1 MVRYMGIYCPPVNH
15 LFIYFYGHCYIFHDN
30 CVDKYAQRAFISAFL
45 LFKKFAASNDRLMK
59 FRVLTSKRSRENAI
73 YVARQTYQFSIIK
86 RKKKKKK
93 IKKANNIESNTQS
106 ETRVVLK
113 RSLKT
118 PEYRRV
124 VFENILHNSISV
136 E

>member
-1 MVRYMGIYCPPVNH
+1 MRSMSLDEHIN
-15 LFIYFYGHCYIFHDN
+15 
-30 CVDKYAQRAFISAFL
+30 FL
-45 LFKKFAASNDRLMK
+45 LLKQKKEK
-59 FRVLTSKRSRENAI
+59 E
-73 YVARQTYQFSIIK
+73 
-86 RKKKKKK
+86 K
-93 IKKANNIESNTQS
+93 IKNADNIESNTQS
-106 ETRVVLK
+106 ETRIVLK